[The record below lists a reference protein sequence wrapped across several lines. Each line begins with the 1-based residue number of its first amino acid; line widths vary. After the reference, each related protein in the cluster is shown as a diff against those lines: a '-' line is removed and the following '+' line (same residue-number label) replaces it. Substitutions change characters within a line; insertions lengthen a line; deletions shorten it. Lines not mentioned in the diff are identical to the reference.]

1 LAKGRL
7 QLSRGLN
14 SDKGKV
20 VTITSNAGTSL
31 LFSPIHIGGRE
42 VRNRIAMGSV
52 TTAHARDGFVM
63 PGHAEFLAARARG
76 GAGMLITE
84 TFHVHPTSAAVGY
97 GYLQISRD
105 DFVEP
110 ARAIPDAVHA
120 AGSLVIGQL
129 GHMGRQWESGFSRQY
144 QVAPSPRSAF
154 PVFFEVAHELEP
166 EEIAELVESF
176 AAGARRLREAGFD
189 GVELHGAHGLLIQQF
204 LSPHTNFRTDAYGGS
219 EENRLRFLREII
231 AAVRREVGNDFVLG
245 LKISVD
251 EFVPDGLSLDD
262 SLRMLALLESESRLD
277 YFLIA
282 AGGFS
287 AIETIHPTTHFEHS
301 PFIENA
307 AAVKRQSKLPI
318 LAIGKINR
326 GAEAEAILEQGK
338 ADVIAM
344 ARGLICDPDLPNKIM
359 SGRPDLV
366 RGCISCNECHG
377 RVWVGKVIA
386 CTYNAAAGN
395 ELEVRETPPPSRK
408 KKVVVVGA
416 GPAGCEAA
424 VVAAQRGHEVV
435 LFEAEDHIGGRIE
448 LVGRVRTDYAN
459 VVRYYGAQL
468 KELAVDVRLGRRVT
482 ADEVMAE
489 TPDSVVVAAGT
500 QPIWPDVPGGRGSNV
515 VQMEDVIRGTKVGQQ
530 VVVWAEDN
538 HAAPLAMAD
547 HLALE
552 GHDVTLVTAYTFPGP
567 EVEINTLTVLHR
579 RLATSGVKVVADAI
593 LTAIGEASVSLRNRY
608 TSTVAEIAANT
619 VVACTPGA
627 ADPHIYRELKGQV
640 PELSLIGDARAPRR
654 LTAAVYEANRVA
666 RGL

>member
-377 RVWVGKVIA
+377 RVWVGKVI
-386 CTYNAAAGN
+386 
-395 ELEVRETPPPSRK
+395 
-408 KKVVVVGA
+408 
-416 GPAGCEAA
+416 
-424 VVAAQRGHEVV
+424 
-435 LFEAEDHIGGRIE
+435 FEAEDHIGGRIE

>member
-1 LAKGRL
+1 MA
-7 QLSRGLN
+7 
-14 SDKGKV
+14 
-20 VTITSNAGTSL
+20 ITSAADTSL
-31 LFSPIHIGGRE
+31 LFSPIRIGDRE

-63 PGHAEFLAARARG
+63 PGHAAFLAARARG

-105 DFVEP
+105 DFIEP
-110 ARAIPDAVHA
+110 ARAIPEAVHR

-154 PVFFEVAHELEP
+154 PVFFEVAHELEV

-176 AAGARRLREAGFD
+176 AAGARRIREAGFD

-204 LSPHTNFRTDAYGGS
+204 LSPHTNFRTDQYGGS
-219 EENRLRFLREII
+219 EESRLRFLREII
-231 AAVRREVGNDFVLG
+231 AAVRREIGDDFILG
-245 LKISVD
+245 LKLSVD
-251 EFVPDGLSLDD
+251 EFVPDGLGLED
-262 SLRMLALLESESRLD
+262 SLRILARLEAESHLD
-277 YFLIA
+277 YFLVA

-307 AAVKRQSKLPI
+307 AAVKRQSKLPV

-326 GAEAEAILEQGK
+326 AAEAEAILEQGK

-344 ARGLICDPDLPNKIM
+344 ARGLICDPELPNKILA
-359 SGRPDLV
+359 GRPDLV

-395 ELEVRETPPPSRK
+395 EIEVGQTPAPTRK
-408 KKVVVVGA
+408 KKVVVVGG

-424 VVAAQRGHEVV
+424 VVAAQRGHDVV

-459 VVRYYGAQL
+459 VVRYYGVQL
-468 KELAVDVRLGRRVT
+468 KELGVDVRLGRRVAA
-482 ADEVMAE
+482 ADVLAE
-489 TPDSVVVAAGT
+489 APDAVVVAAGT
-500 QPIWPDVPGGRGSNV
+500 RPLWPEVPGGRGDHV
-515 VQMEDVIRGTKVGQQ
+515 IQMEDVIRGAEVGHR
-530 VVVWAEDN
+530 VVVWAEDQ

-547 HLALE
+547 HLALD

-579 RLATSGVKVVADAI
+579 RLATSGVAVVADSGLI
-593 LTAIGEASVSLRNRY
+593 AIGDGSVNVRNRY
-608 TSTVAEIAANT
+608 TNAVHDIAADT

-627 ADPHIYRELKGQV
+627 ADPAVYRELKGRV
-640 PELSLIGDARAPRR
+640 PELSLVGDARAPRR
-654 LTAAVYEANRVA
+654 LTAAVFEANRVA